1 MLAVWGTYIWRGLFS
16 ECYGILLQPLS
27 DKFLLFS
34 LKIRGLE
41 VRSHREN
48 RARNDTYFAISKRR
62 YFLFAPPPP
71 LPTPGT
77 GPPQTIPHPRARR
90 AGLVTGVARENGNR
104 SKLTMYYWMEA
115 KSRIICTFSSLTRQ
129 ISVQY

>member
-1 MLAVWGTYIWRGLFS
+1 MLAVWGTYIWRGLFL

-62 YFLFAPPPP
+62 YFFFAPPPP
-71 LPTPGT
+71 PYPRDRTASNNSSSPGQKGWT
-77 GPPQTIPHPRARR
+77 CHRGCP
-90 AGLVTGVARENGNR
+90 GE
-104 SKLTMYYWMEA
+104 W
-115 KSRIICTFSSLTRQ
+115 
-129 ISVQY
+129 

>member
-1 MLAVWGTYIWRGLFS
+1 MLAVWGTYIWRGLFL

-71 LPTPGT
+71 SLPPGQDRLKQFLIP
-77 GPPQTIPHPRARR
+77 GPE
-90 AGLVTGVARENGNR
+90 GLDLSQGLPGRMVTGQ
-104 SKLTMYYWMEA
+104 S
-115 KSRIICTFSSLTRQ
+115 
-129 ISVQY
+129 